1 MLYKDLMTKETYN
14 DLQSYLETGEDAI
27 SLMGY
32 NRAGNVD
39 GTKLITRFQTT
50 ADPENMGRVRAFSNA
65 DVMIGVPEYADGAYS
80 SFAVRDKSLA
90 LRFPMVGSLGAVTK
104 YFPESQKTCPNF
116 KSVVNDIER
125 NFKVKVKDNERIAK
139 PVLVKGGTIRLAG
152 RYNGETVSEAD
163 KLVQIFNVLA
173 KESLK
178 DSFKHTSNP
187 DRVQFAAELLTTM
200 FIAESYDLG
209 VNFNRKID
217 NALRLQLANTIA
229 ALGNTNKETIN
240 LIAAQTE
247 RAVAKFLKKSG
258 KSEKDIVSTL
268 TKLGY
273 GYTVPPTNLY
283 SVLFGER
290 KNYMFTIE
298 LPNSLKD
305 KILGKTVYVND
316 FENGAEQ
323 ERTTMPAKY
332 GNKKNFD
339 SHAERPRDFDDR
351 RRLNAGTNPT
361 PTSTIA
367 DDMIREMEEG
377 LEPKVNTTPDVIIL
391 PGRVEEQPAEASD
404 VIILPAK
411 TEPKLPGKTL
421 EEYVV
426 EMLDQDADYVKA
438 LEGKTKTKKP
448 LFGGKTA
455 NKEEVSERSLKSA
468 FDKAVV
474 KELEAVANEVV
485 AVFRKARGEEKTIL
499 SDIYNQLTHAR
510 QFFGKGSEKKS
521 IKTVS
526 AKIPEANTVKNGLVK
541 PLEERRKTFIAG
553 AMEYQKAMKG
563 YAPTEDIKARVRALS
578 DTKKIREM
586 IETYV
591 SAQRDR
597 GLEQ

>member
-125 NFKVKVKDNERIAK
+125 NFKVKVKDNEKLSVPIQKSGSTIRIA
-139 PVLVKGGTIRLAG
+139 GT
-152 RYNGETVSEAD
+152 YNGEVVSEAD
-163 KLVQIFNVLA
+163 KLVQIFHLIA
-173 KESLK
+173 KDCLSG
-178 DSFKHTSNP
+178 SFKHTSNP

-200 FIAESYDLG
+200 FIAESYNLG
-209 VNFNRKID
+209 VSFNRKID

-316 FENGAEQ
+316 FEEGVGQ
-323 ERTTMPAKY
+323 DKTVPAKY
-332 GNKKNFD
+332 GSKRSFD
-339 SHAERPRDFDDR
+339 SHVERPNADDR
-351 RRLNAGTNPT
+351 RRLNAGTT
-361 PTSTIA
+361 PASTEA
-367 DDMIREMEEG
+367 DDMIRELEEG
-377 LEPKVNTTPDVIIL
+377 YKPKPTKPDVIIL
-391 PGRVEEQPAEASD
+391 PGKVEEE
-404 VIILPAK
+404 PAK
-411 TEPKLPGKTL
+411 PITLSEKTL
-421 EEYVV
+421 EQQIA
-426 EMLDQDADYVKA
+426 EMLDPNADYVTA
-438 LEGKTKTKKP
+438 LEGKAKTKKV

-455 NKEEVSERSLKSA
+455 TNDEVSERSLKTA

-474 KELEAVANEVV
+474 RELETISNEIVAE
-485 AVFRKARGEEKTIL
+485 FRKVRGEQRTIL

-510 QFFGKGSEKKS
+510 QFFGKGTEKKS
-521 IKTVS
+521 IKAVS
-526 AKIPEANTVKNGLVK
+526 GKIPEARIVKEGLVK
-541 PLEERRKTFIAG
+541 PLEERRRTFIASVL
-553 AMEYQKAMKG
+553 EYQKGLKG
-563 YAPTEDIKARVRALS
+563 NMPTEELKNTIRALS
-578 DTKKIREM
+578 DTETIRSM
-586 IETYV
+586 IYAYV
-591 SAQRDR
+591 TAQKDR